1 MSSVKDFLKRKDIVI
16 TPQRYLIEALGAM
29 AQGLFASLLI
39 GTIIKTLGQQTGL
52 EVLLSKLA
60 SDLPACSGEVINTA
74 LDWLHD
80 SNAVSRATLLMTL
93 AERMENSH
101 PQKQLLARAERI
113 LKREI
118 QDCQTAS
125 DIPRSIALYLNCVDA
140 LYGENAENH
149 IFKDILDWNTFE
161 DATEPELQNYD
172 YHRSRNAFILAQRQI
187 QILEGMLVKWPESEK
202 AKAWLN
208 AWACRLK
215 QIPEKL

>member
-1 MSSVKDFLKRKDIVI
+1 MLHFPTGCYHRFCV
-16 TPQRYLIEALGAM
+16 
-29 AQGLFASLLI
+29 
-39 GTIIKTLGQQTGL
+39 QTNW
-52 EVLLSKLA
+52 SYTNHCYC
-60 SDLPACSGEVINTA
+60 D
-74 LDWLHD
+74 D
-80 SNAVSRATLLMTL
+80 
-93 AERMENSH
+93 
-101 PQKQLLARAERI
+101 
-113 LKREI
+113 
-118 QDCQTAS
+118 
-125 DIPRSIALYLNCVDA
+125 RSIALYLNCVDA